1 MVAKPQLVHR
11 SDRKQISERGWREEF
26 LTNLL
31 TRHGVPY
38 ISSRDVILT
47 DRQCRAKPLEEYY
60 LPNDNHPNAYQTG
73 LIAQELKSRLLCGTF
88 GMSRTT
94 LCGESVLPRLPLAQ
108 APRRGLVNPPSSLAP
123 RPFFPLLDQSFW
135 TPRNSRRTPS

>member
-1 MVAKPQLVHR
+1 VFRYADSR
-11 SDRKQISERGWREEF
+11 CGREEF

-47 DRQCRAKPLEEYY
+47 DRQRRAKPLEEYY

-73 LIAQELKSRLLCGTF
+73 LIAQELKSRFLCGTF

-94 LCGESVLPRLPLAQ
+94 SVASLYCQDCLSHRHPDVALSILRH
-108 APRRGLVNPPSSLAP
+108 PSLHAHSSHWDP
-123 RPFFPLLDQSFW
+123 SFW
-135 TPRNSRRTPS
+135 TPRDSRRTPS